1 MRPGGLIAVRCARN
15 WAAGDGTCGRFPT
28 RENSICRDPQA
39 AGGSACSRE
48 GRGAAVP
55 GPVRTG
61 ECGWCEMRLDRW
73 PEARSRGDLEAVVT
87 SLGEL

>member
-1 MRPGGLIAVRCARN
+1 MQEIGLRGMGRAVVFQLERTVYAETLKR
-15 WAAGDGTCGRFPT
+15 
-28 RENSICRDPQA
+28 Q
-39 AGGSACSRE
+39 GGSACSRE

>member
-39 AGGSACSRE
+39 AEGLGLLKGGE
-48 GRGAAVP
+48 GG
-55 GPVRTG
+55 TG